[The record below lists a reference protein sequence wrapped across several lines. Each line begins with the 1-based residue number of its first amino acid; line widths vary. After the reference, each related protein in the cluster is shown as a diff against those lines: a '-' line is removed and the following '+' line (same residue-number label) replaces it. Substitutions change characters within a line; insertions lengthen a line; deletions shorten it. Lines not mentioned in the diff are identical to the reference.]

1 MTYAI
6 IDEVDHIL
14 IDECRTPFYIASSG
28 SGDVSPYAERYRT
41 ANQVLD
47 ATVVN
52 EIHSR
57 FSTEDVWC
65 SVLVLG
71 RQNLLNQKLA
81 NGSRPSVANLR
92 KLFCILNPKAH
103 DLVLIL
109 VWYSSSSWILESTT
123 RSG

>member
-41 ANQVLD
+41 ANQVHD

-52 EIHSR
+52 EIQFR
-57 FSTEDVWC
+57 FSTEAIWC
-65 SVLVLG
+65 YVLVLG
-71 RQNLLNQKLA
+71 LQNLLDRKNA
-81 NGSRPSVANLR
+81 DGSQLWLPFYACSSA
-92 KLFCILNPKAH
+92 FSTPKAH
-103 DLVLIL
+103 VMALMLV
-109 VWYSSSSWILESTT
+109 
-123 RSG
+123 